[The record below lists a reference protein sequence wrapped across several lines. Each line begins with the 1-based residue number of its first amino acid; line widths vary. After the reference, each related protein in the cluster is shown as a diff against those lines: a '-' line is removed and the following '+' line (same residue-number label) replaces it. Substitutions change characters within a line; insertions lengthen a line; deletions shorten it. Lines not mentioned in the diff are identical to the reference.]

1 MALERSEVYLWL
13 RSISSDLNLERLASE
28 FERRGFRSKHSLKYL
43 EKNDLEVIINSPDK
57 LLLAEKRIIEKELEE
72 LKKPN
77 LEPKELFQS
86 TSNSSVINNNNGSLI
101 QMAVTTPDP
110 VPLVLNSAEKSAGS
124 TNLRM
129 TESSSYLEKK
139 GQVWLRT
146 CQFWEHKSQARKS
159 S

>member
-1 MALERSEVYLWL
+1 MAVKRSEVYLWL

-77 LEPKELFQS
+77 LEPKELFPS
-86 TSNSSVINNNNGSLI
+86 TSNSSVINNGSLI
-101 QMAVTTPDP
+101 QMAVTT
-110 VPLVLNSAEKSAGS
+110 EKEIH
-124 TNLRM
+124 
-129 TESSSYLEKK
+129 ESGYLQGIFFKSEYLEEKN
-139 GQVWLRT
+139 
-146 CQFWEHKSQARKS
+146 S
-159 S
+159 